1 MGGIQQSGEKLSKPA
16 SLKKS
21 RDLPK
26 KFSGLACVLALAA
39 IFFATSSLARGN
51 SGAQDTNYGTRLHL
65 EVTAGDPPG
74 PVEGASVYVR
84 YLVKHHMAK
93 DENVEMNLK
102 TSKDGTVAVPFVP
115 HGEVT
120 VQIVAE
126 HWKPYGQKYQM
137 TDSEQTIKIHL
148 EKPPKWY

>member
-1 MGGIQQSGEKLSKPA
+1 LSKPA
-16 SLKKS
+16 SMNNS
-21 RDLPK
+21 RDWPRKLSAVLC
-26 KFSGLACVLALAA
+26 FTTLALLTPA
-39 IFFATSSLARGN
+39 SLMSARGN
-51 SGAQDTNYGTRLHL
+51 AATPAQAKSDSTAGTRLHL
-65 EVTAGDPPG
+65 EITGGDPAG

-84 YLVKHHMAK
+84 YLVKHRMAK

-102 TSKDGTVAVPFVP
+102 TSHDGTVMVPFVP
-115 HGEVT
+115 RGEVT

-137 TDSEQTIKIHL
+137 TEDEQTIKIHL

>member
-1 MGGIQQSGEKLSKPA
+1 MNT
-16 SLKKS
+16 S
-21 RDLPK
+21 RDWPK
-26 KFSGLACVLALAA
+26 KLCVLTLAA
-39 IFFATSSLARGN
+39 IAFTSASLVRAH
-51 SGAQDTNYGTRLHL
+51 SGAQAKSDSTAGTRLHL
-65 EVTAGDPPG
+65 EITGGDPAG

-84 YLVKHHMAK
+84 YLVKHRMAK

-102 TSKDGTVAVPFVP
+102 TSHDGTVVVPFVP
-115 HGEVT
+115 RGEVT

-137 TDSEQTIKIHL
+137 TEDEQTLKIHL

>member
-1 MGGIQQSGEKLSKPA
+1 LSKPA
-16 SLKKS
+16 TVNDS
-21 RDLPK
+21 RSWPHK
-26 KFSGLACVLALAA
+26 LAGVVALTA
-39 IFFATSSLARGN
+39 IFFATSFLAPS
-51 SGAQDTNYGTRLHL
+51 SGAAQEAAYGTRLHL
-65 EVTAGDPPG
+65 EVTGGDPPG

-137 TDSEQTIKIHL
+137 TGEEQTIKIHL

>member
-1 MGGIQQSGEKLSKPA
+1 MLGG
-16 SLKKS
+16 
-21 RDLPK
+21 
-26 KFSGLACVLALAA
+26 FVCVLAFAA
-39 IFFATSSLARGN
+39 ILLATSLLARGT
-51 SGAQDTNYGTRLHL
+51 GAAQEAAYGTRLHL
-65 EVTAGDPPG
+65 EVTGGDPPG

-93 DENVEMNLK
+93 DETVEMNLK

-137 TDSEQTIKIHL
+137 TGDEQTIKIHL